1 MTATILKLLPDNE
14 VRTLQTYIGG
24 FVDAR
29 LKMTTCARWILTRR
43 LIGVDYYTTVDKSTK
58 LTKS

>member
-29 LKMTTCARWILTRR
+29 LKMTTCAR
-43 LIGVDYYTTVDKSTK
+43 
-58 LTKS
+58 